1 MSICLVFVIIEFH
14 YSLQSLET
22 AKYEYVKGSL
32 WNILF
37 FSLTGN
43 TFIYV
48 DTIWIKHN
56 KYVCAIET
64 DVSLKED
71 SFEGDSE
78 PFEIDLDD
86 LQDEYEE
93 RPKTKKKRRKHYK
106 SSDYDEYE

>member
-1 MSICLVFVIIEFH
+1 MSIYLIFVIIEFH
-14 YSLQSLET
+14 YSLQSPET
-22 AKYEYVKGSL
+22 AKYVKGSH

-37 FSLTGN
+37 FSLTGT

-48 DTIWIKHN
+48 DAIWIKHN

-64 DVSLKED
+64 DVSSKED

-93 RPKTKKKRRKHYK
+93 RPKTEKKRRKHYK

>member
-1 MSICLVFVIIEFH
+1 MSLCLVFVIIEFH
-14 YSLQSLET
+14 YSLQSPET
-22 AKYEYVKGSL
+22 AKYVEGSL
-32 WNILF
+32 WNIWF
-37 FSLTGN
+37 FSLTGT

-64 DVSLKED
+64 DVSSKED

-86 LQDEYEE
+86 LQDESEE
-93 RPKTKKKRRKHYK
+93 RPRKKKNRHKHYK
-106 SSDYDEYE
+106 FSDYDEYE